1 MIVGEVVGTV
11 SSREKKREFGK
22 SQQRISIVKNGIKSW
37 WGSLYSEFGSILGAA
52 SILSLNLHACLLIYL
67 MKIEMET
74 ACNLSYEPIL
84 TQHLHSIYKL

>member
-37 WGSLYSEFGSILGAA
+37 WVSLYSEFGSKLGAA
-52 SILSLNLHACLLIYL
+52 SI
-67 MKIEMET
+67 
-74 ACNLSYEPIL
+74 
-84 TQHLHSIYKL
+84 